1 MDENKPADLK
11 RREMRRRQGAGR
23 AEAQVVQLFP
33 QARVHAGADAAASLA
48 PDLPETARKEKPTL
62 RQRLLQAIFK
72 AVDTDNW

>member
-11 RREMRRRQGAGR
+11 RRDMRRRQGGGL

-33 QARVHAGADAAASLA
+33 PARVHAGADVA